1 MAFAAA
7 LCWGLMPVYF
17 KLLTSVGALETVS
30 HRIIWTVPL
39 LVLILAL
46 RRSLPELSA
55 TLADPKLLRWLIL
68 SAVLIAANWLIYIWA
83 VHNAHIV
90 AASLGYFISPLLSVM
105 LGTVFL
111 RERLSRMQ
119 WAAIA
124 IAAVGVAILAASA
137 WQTLWI
143 SLLLAGS
150 WSAYSLVRKL
160 AVVGPLSGLA
170 VETGLLAPIFLT
182 YLVWLVTAGGGM
194 EFGRSLP
201 IDMLLL
207 GAAVITAVPLLL
219 FAGAVRTVPFAT
231 LGLMQYI
238 APLMQFVFAVFV
250 YDEPLT
256 TAQLLCFGCI
266 WTGLVIYS
274 VDAWRTARQ
283 AAQTADPLPA

>member
-46 RRSLPELSA
+46 RRSLPEVWA
-55 TLADPKLLRWLIL
+55 TVANPKLLRWLTL

-105 LGTVFL
+105 LGTMFL

-124 IAAVGVAILAASA
+124 IAALGVAVLAASA

-143 SLLLAGS
+143 SLVLAGS

-182 YLVWLVTAGGGM
+182 YIVWLATAGDGM
-194 EFGRSLP
+194 EFGQLLS
-201 IDMLLL
+201 IDLLLL

-238 APLMQFVFAVFV
+238 APLMQFLFAVFV

-283 AAQTADPLPA
+283 TAQTVDPLLA

>member
-46 RRSLPELSA
+46 RRSLPELWA
-55 TLADPKLLRWLIL
+55 TVANPKLLRWLTL

-105 LGTVFL
+105 LGTMFL

-124 IAAVGVAILAASA
+124 IAALGVAVLAASA

-182 YLVWLVTAGGGM
+182 YIVWLATAGDGM
-194 EFGRSLP
+194 EFGQSLS
-201 IDMLLL
+201 IDLLLL

-238 APLMQFVFAVFV
+238 APLMQFLFAVFV

-283 AAQTADPLPA
+283 TAQTVGPLLA